1 MGSILVVTLMLT
13 GDPSFEPRRLD
24 TVSISCEFERATVA
38 GMNRAEAEAGTNVRY
53 MLYCTPR
60 TF

>member
-13 GDPSFEPRRLD
+13 GDPSFEPRRLN
-24 TVSISCEFERATVA
+24 TVSTSCEFERATVA
-38 GMNRAEAEAGTNVRY
+38 GMNRAEAESGSNVRY

>member
-13 GDPSFEPRRLD
+13 GDPSFEPRRLN
-24 TVSISCEFERATVA
+24 TVSTSCEFERATVA
-38 GMNRAEAEAGTNVRY
+38 GMNRAEAESGSNVRY
-53 MLYCTPR
+53 MLYCTPQ

>member
-1 MGSILVVTLMLT
+1 MGSILVVTLLLT

-24 TVSISCEFERATVA
+24 TVSKSCEFERGTVA

-53 MLYCTPR
+53 LVYCTGKL
-60 TF
+60 